1 MKTLTKLVKRLAI
14 AVGAVVVL
22 AAVYLLVVALAPGVV
37 VPAQPLVR
45 PSTPREQAA
54 AAATTSRSDVTFEV
68 NGTRVS
74 AWLYLPDDMAVPV
87 PCVVMGPGAG
97 GTKHMALPAYAS
109 RFRDAG
115 FAALVFDYRYWG
127 DSGGEPRHLLWIRDQ
142 LADWAG
148 AIDYARSRKE
158 IDPSR
163 IVLWGTSF
171 SGGHVLTTAAKDHRV
186 AGVVAQVPFLD
197 GLAAIELEREGDTLG
212 LSLRSLMHAQRDL
225 VRSWLHLSPH
235 RIPIAGRSGTIA
247 LMPSQQ
253 AYDFFAEHAPAGF
266 VNDAPARIL
275 IRADKYRPVTQA
287 RYVRC
292 PVLLQRADRDQFVP
306 ASAIEETARI
316 LGEYATVRRY
326 PIDHFAIYTGNAFET
341 SVADQLVFLRK
352 CLG

>member
-1 MKTLTKLVKRLAI
+1 MKTLAKLVKRLSI
-14 AVGAVVVL
+14 AVGVVGVL
-22 AAVYLLVVALAPGVV
+22 AVVYLLAVALAPGVV

-45 PSTPREQAA
+45 SSPPREQAVGGTA
-54 AAATTSRSDVTFEV
+54 KGRSDVTFEID
-68 NGTRVS
+68 GTPVS
-74 AWLYLPDDMAVPV
+74 AWFYLPDDLSGPV

-115 FAALVFDYRYWG
+115 FATLVFDYRYWG
-127 DSGGEPRHLLWIRDQ
+127 DSGGEPRQLMWIPDQ

-197 GLAAIELEREGDTLG
+197 GLAAMELERRGDTLG
-212 LSLRSLMHAQRDL
+212 LSLLSLMHAQRDL
-225 VRSWLHLSPH
+225 VRSWLRLSPH

-247 LMPSQQ
+247 LMPSQE
-253 AYDFFAEHAPAGF
+253 AYDFFAEHAPEGF

-287 RYVRC
+287 PHVRC